1 MDESKE
7 ILLAIKHVVEVMDA
21 KITALQD
28 QHNHLHKDVNEIKN
42 DVAVLKEDV
51 AVLKEDVATLKVDV
65 AILKVDVAILK
76 DDVAVLKEDVAELKV
91 GQQRQDRILESL
103 ALHSLEQETI
113 IRELKRIK

>member
-1 MDESKE
+1 MDETKE

-21 KITALQD
+21 KITALTD
-28 QHNHLHKDVNEIKN
+28 QHNHLHKDVNEIKR

-51 AVLKEDVATLKVDV
+51 AVLKEDVSG
-65 AILKVDVAILK
+65 
-76 DDVAVLKEDVAELKV
+76 LKV